1 MKISFQ
7 NFKIGQ
13 SLSAQYCLISM
24 TEKRKKSVD
33 EGKTF
38 TALLTDLSKALDC
51 IPLGLIIAKLNAY
64 EFSLSAARLYA
75 ELLI

>member
-1 MKISFQ
+1 
-7 NFKIGQ
+7 
-13 SLSAQYCLISM
+13 M

-51 IPLGLIIAKLNAY
+51 IPLDLIIAKHNAY